1 MHFATCC
8 ISFTVR
14 IFIEEIIP
22 PNYLLGK
29 EFNQLHKLIREHYSG
44 ELDKTIKPVAKLKSE
59 KTIKPVAKLKSE
71 KNKQSHVQYCLK
83 CGHKCQHDSYT
94 GNN

>member
-22 PNYLLGK
+22 SNYLLGK

-59 KTIKPVAKLKSE
+59 KTIKPVQ
-71 KNKQSHVQYCLK
+71 N
-83 CGHKCQHDSYT
+83 
-94 GNN
+94 